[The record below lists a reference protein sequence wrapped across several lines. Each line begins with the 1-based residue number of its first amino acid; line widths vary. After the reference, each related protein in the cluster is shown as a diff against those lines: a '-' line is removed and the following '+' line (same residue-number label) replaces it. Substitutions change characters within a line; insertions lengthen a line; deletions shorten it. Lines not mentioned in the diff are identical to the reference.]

1 MWDTQP
7 LFPIAMREKA
17 AQLDG
22 LEKQAAYHASNPSAT
37 HHRASFQAFLSSATA
52 ATQKNVDWV

>member
-1 MWDTQP
+1 
-7 LFPIAMREKA
+7 MREKA

-52 ATQKNVDWV
+52 ATQKNMDWV